1 MRHSIDYLMG
11 VQNALPDDVCK
22 RLIEKF
28 EKHPE
33 DETIQRDTETYKFRE
48 LEITQLEEFASER
61 DILVHSASGLMKHY
75 KKEMGVKFFPENY
88 VLEGL
93 RIKKYNPHDQFDW
106 HVDVGDANTCKRF
119 MTIFWY
125 LNTVEVGGHTA
136 FDWENDDENSII
148 IEPKEGS
155 ALMFPPMWMFPH
167 KGEPPMSG
175 PKYIV
180 STYAHYISDTD

>member
-1 MRHSIDYLMG
+1 MRHSIDFLMG

-22 RLIEKF
+22 RLIDKF
-28 EKHPE
+28 EEHPE
-33 DETIQRDTETYKFRE
+33 EETVQRDTDVYKFRE
-48 LEITQLEEFASER
+48 LEITNLDEFQSER
-61 DILVHSASGLMKHY
+61 NILVHSASGLLKHY
-75 KKEMGVKFFPENY
+75 KKEMDVKFFPENF

-106 HVDVGDANTCKRF
+106 HVDVGDADSCRRF
-119 MTIFWY
+119 MVIFWY
-125 LNTVEVGGHTA
+125 LNDVDVGGHTA
-136 FDWENDDENSII
+136 FDWSNDDENAII
-148 IEPKEGS
+148 IEPKQGS

-180 STYAHYISDTD
+180 STYAHYI